1 MSFGVWAKGGGHPF
15 PFQRCARGLICRL
28 DSCGSFALPYDH
40 TPLPSHPVKTLGI
53 TGGIGSGKSTV
64 AALLGKKP
72 GARVVSADDEARR
85 LMVEDE
91 GLRRQLIERFGA
103 DTFLEDGSLNR
114 AGLAASVFDDPKE
127 VEALNAIVHPAVRE
141 ALGKS
146 ILQAKEDGI
155 GLFAYEA
162 ALIYEIGAQDLVEAI
177 LLVDAPLELRISRVM
192 QRDGSTRSEVVARMS
207 NQISSDVLRARAD
220 FLIDNDGDLAALQD
234 SVDSLYRSILDK

>member
-72 GARVVSADDEARR
+72 GVRVVSADDEARR

-155 GLFAYEA
+155 DLFAYEA

-192 QRDGSTRSEVVARMS
+192 QRDGSSRSEVVARMS
-207 NQISSDVLRARAD
+207 NQLSPNALHTRAD
-220 FLIDNDGDLAALQD
+220 FVIDNDGDLAALQD
-234 SVDSLYRSILDK
+234 SVDSLYLLILDK

>member
-64 AALLGKKP
+64 AALLGKKL
-72 GARVVSADDEARR
+72 GVRVVSADDEARR

-162 ALIYEIGAQDLVEAI
+162 ALIYEIGANDLVDAV

-192 QRDGSTRSEVVARMS
+192 QRDGSTRSEVLSRMS
-207 NQISSDVLRARAD
+207 NQLSSEDLRARAD
-220 FLIDNDGDLAALQD
+220 FVIDNDGDLAALQD

>member
-1 MSFGVWAKGGGHPF
+1 MRTVPSP
-15 PFQRCARGLICRL
+15 
-28 DSCGSFALPYDH
+28 SH
-40 TPLPSHPVKTLGI
+40 TPKPPYSVTTLGI

-64 AALLGKKP
+64 AALLGEKL
-72 GARVVSADDEARR
+72 RVRIVSADDEARR

-91 GLRRQLIERFGA
+91 ELRTALIERFGA

-114 AGLAASVFDDPKE
+114 AELATRVFGDPEE

-141 ALGKS
+141 ELGKS
-146 ILQAKEDGI
+146 IRQAEKDGI
-155 GLFAYEA
+155 DLFAYEA
-162 ALIYEIGAQDLVEAI
+162 ALIYEIGANDLVDAV
-177 LLVDAPLELRISRVM
+177 LLVDAPLELRINRVM

-220 FLIDNDGDLAALQD
+220 FVIDNDGDLAALQD

>member
-1 MSFGVWAKGGGHPF
+1 M
-15 PFQRCARGLICRL
+15 
-28 DSCGSFALPYDH
+28 
-40 TPLPSHPVKTLGI
+40 TTLGI

-64 AALLGKKP
+64 AALLGEKL
-72 GARVVSADDEARR
+72 RVRIVSADDEARR

-91 GLRRQLIERFGA
+91 ELRTALIERFGA

-114 AGLAASVFDDPKE
+114 AELATRVFGDPEE

-141 ALGKS
+141 ELGKS
-146 ILQAKEDGI
+146 IRQAEKDGI
-155 GLFAYEA
+155 DLFAYEA
-162 ALIYEIGAQDLVEAI
+162 ALIYEIGANDLVDAV
-177 LLVDAPLELRISRVM
+177 LLVDAPLELRINRVM

-220 FLIDNDGDLAALQD
+220 FVIDNDGDLAALQD

>member
-1 MSFGVWAKGGGHPF
+1 M
-15 PFQRCARGLICRL
+15 
-28 DSCGSFALPYDH
+28 
-40 TPLPSHPVKTLGI
+40 TTLGI

-64 AALLGKKP
+64 AALLGEKL
-72 GARVVSADDEARR
+72 RVRIVSADDEARR

-91 GLRRQLIERFGA
+91 ELRTALIERFGA

-114 AGLAASVFDDPKE
+114 AELATRVFGDPEE

-141 ALGKS
+141 ELGKS
-146 ILQAKEDGI
+146 IRQAEKDGI
-155 GLFAYEA
+155 DLFAYEA
-162 ALIYEIGAQDLVEAI
+162 ALIYEIGANDLVDAV
-177 LLVDAPLELRISRVM
+177 LLVDAPLELRINRVM

-220 FLIDNDGDLAALQD
+220 SVIDNDGDLAALQD

>member
-1 MSFGVWAKGGGHPF
+1 M
-15 PFQRCARGLICRL
+15 
-28 DSCGSFALPYDH
+28 
-40 TPLPSHPVKTLGI
+40 TTLGI

-64 AALLGKKP
+64 AALLGEKL
-72 GARVVSADDEARR
+72 RVRIVSADDEARR

-91 GLRRQLIERFGA
+91 ELRTALIERFGA

-114 AGLAASVFDDPKE
+114 AELATRVFGDPEE

-141 ALGKS
+141 ELEKS
-146 ILQAKEDGI
+146 IRRAEKDGI
-155 GLFAYEA
+155 DLFAYEA
-162 ALIYEIGAQDLVEAI
+162 ALIYEIGANDLVDAV
-177 LLVDAPLELRISRVM
+177 LLVDAPLELRINRVM

-220 FLIDNDGDLAALQD
+220 FVIDNDGDLAALQD